1 MMEIIMEAPSFFLP
15 RPRFDK
21 TPEMKAAF
29 ANLLDSTPS
38 GKVVDYSLP
47 FPKWQFLTYICETK
61 ELVLHGSQ
69 NLGIEIVDPRQANDI
84 KAFSNQTAIYAT
96 TDGIFVLYF
105 AILDRMKFPEMTLF
119 NSCLQARTS
128 PEQLSEPLYFFSI
141 THSVLLQKPWCIGA
155 VYILPRHFFTQ
166 ESAQQVQGTEIVF
179 PHWIGSTP
187 TRPIA
192 KLIVEPDDF
201 PFLNQIHGHNNE
213 ELLRMA
219 SEDPNGFP
227 WLDAL
232 ES

>member
-1 MMEIIMEAPSFFLP
+1 MEAPSFFLP

-29 ANLLDSTPS
+29 EYLLGSTSS
-38 GKVVDYSLP
+38 GAVVDYYLS
-47 FPKWQFLTYICETK
+47 FPKWQFLSHICESK

-69 NLGIEIVDPRQANDI
+69 DLEIEVVEPRQANDI
-84 KAFSNQTAIYAT
+84 KTFSNQTAIYAT
-96 TDGIFVLYF
+96 TDGIWVLYF
-105 AILDRMKFPEMTLF
+105 AILDRKKFPEMTLF

-141 THSVLLQKPWCIGA
+141 THSVLLQKPWCTGA
-155 VYILPRHFFTQ
+155 IYILPRQSFTQ
-166 ESAQQVQGTEIVF
+166 ESAQQAQGTEIIF
-179 PHWIGSTP
+179 PHWIGSKP

-192 KLIVEPDDF
+192 KLIVGSDDF

-213 ELLRMA
+213 KLLRMA
-219 SEDPNGFP
+219 SDNPNGFP